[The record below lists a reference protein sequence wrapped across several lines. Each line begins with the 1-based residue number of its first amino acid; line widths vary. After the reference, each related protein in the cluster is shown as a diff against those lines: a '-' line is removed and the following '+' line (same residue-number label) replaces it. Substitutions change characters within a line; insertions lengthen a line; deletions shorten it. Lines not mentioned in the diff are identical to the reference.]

1 MKSIILGTQLL
12 GSELNYEESTNFLNF
27 AYDSGLRKFDTAERY
42 PFPETNKTYGLTE
55 KIIGEWIKNNKI
67 KRTSV
72 EIATK
77 ITGRNFGEI
86 KKIYS
91 KRITA
96 KSIVLSAERSLKRLK
111 LDYIDLLYL
120 HWPDRFTNN
129 FGRTYYNPDP
139 DPTYYPIEEQIAALN
154 QLKRQGKIKS
164 FGLSNETPWG
174 LMKFISLDK
183 KNRFLSSI
191 QEEYSILNRNVER
204 AIKEIVLREKI
215 KFYCYSPLSGG
226 LLAKKYI
233 FVNNKIKNTGN
244 SNWKLIRHKKK
255 HLNFSILLT
264 NDEDISMVNNK
275 FRKLNMPTNVL
286 SFESNLN
293 PKNFFKINEKE
304 VYLGD
309 IIISMERIF
318 YESKINNMYFND
330 HFIHIFM
337 HGILHVLGYD
347 HKTDNQQQE
356 MEQKEISI
364 LNELGI
370 ENPYE

>member
-1 MKSIILGTQLL
+1 MDINIFLQNKKMKS
-12 GSELNYEESTNFLNF
+12 
-27 AYDSGLRKFDTAERY
+27 
-42 PFPETNKTYGLTE
+42 E
-55 KIIGEWIKNNKI
+55 KISIYRSNDFTFDFRFKHFNFYHKIYYICKSKKLDIMMLKI
-67 KRTSV
+67 K
-72 EIATK
+72 E
-77 ITGRNFGEI
+77 
-86 KKIYS
+86 
-91 KRITA
+91 
-96 KSIVLSAERSLKRLK
+96 
-111 LDYIDLLYL
+111 
-120 HWPDRFTNN
+120 
-129 FGRTYYNPDP
+129 
-139 DPTYYPIEEQIAALN
+139 
-154 QLKRQGKIKS
+154 
-164 FGLSNETPWG
+164 GLSPQ
-174 LMKFISLDK
+174 L
-183 KNRFLSSI
+183 
-191 QEEYSILNRNVER
+191 
-204 AIKEIVLREKI
+204 
-215 KFYCYSPLSGG
+215 
-226 LLAKKYI
+226 
-233 FVNNKIKNTGN
+233 
-244 SNWKLIRHKKK
+244 KKK

>member
-1 MKSIILGTQLL
+1 MKSIVLGTQLL
-12 GSELNYEESTNFLNF
+12 GSELNYEESNNFLNF

-139 DPTYYPIEEQIAALN
+139 DPTYNPIEEQVTALN

-244 SNWKLIRHKKK
+244 SKWKLIKYKKK
-255 HLNFSILLT
+255 TFKLQSKDRIIKLKKLNLICKKNNISIIDLSLAFLKSQNFVSGIVLGPKNIKQLDHLIKSWNKKIPKKIIESIL
-264 NDEDISMVNNK
+264 K
-275 FRKLNMPTNVL
+275 
-286 SFESNLN
+286 
-293 PKNFFKINEKE
+293 KN
-304 VYLGD
+304 
-309 IIISMERIF
+309 II
-318 YESKINNMYFND
+318 
-330 HFIHIFM
+330 
-337 HGILHVLGYD
+337 
-347 HKTDNQQQE
+347 
-356 MEQKEISI
+356 
-364 LNELGI
+364 
-370 ENPYE
+370 